1 VTLALLDKALTWL
14 LCACAV
20 VVVFECVHRIMRDI
34 KGDWD
39 D

>member
-1 VTLALLDKALTWL
+1 MTLALLDKALTWL
-14 LCACAV
+14 IAAGAI
-20 VVVFECVHRIMRDI
+20 VVVFECVRRIMRDI